1 LSQIIKYYIGNILYQ
16 SVKEKS
22 QVCHSLTYYYYYL
35 LLRMIMVVNR
45 LWYLKRKFEE
55 RKLIIKTKSIDNC
68 DYYSIILE
76 DKNKLEKTFSKLES
90 RPIGKLGTERVISY
104 INLKRT

>member
-1 LSQIIKYYIGNILYQ
+1 
-16 SVKEKS
+16 
-22 QVCHSLTYYYYYL
+22 
-35 LLRMIMVVNR
+35 MVVNR

-90 RPIGKLGTERVISY
+90 RLICKLGTEKSDILY
-104 INLKRT
+104 